1 MGQDDQQ
8 QGPAEPAQVEAAEPG
23 ALPEALAAL
32 GRASFVAHREVQA
45 VLPAVVAARGEAF
58 ALEWVGAARRLFD
71 FDRDAG
77 RAFVRGTPD
86 AMAAGPEGRWI
97 AQALRFVDVPGSW
110 KSIDGF
116 MGNLPSALA
125 TLGPIG
131 AARWADIGLA
141 WCGRHADSGAA
152 YFAIPVRELAG
163 RQGVAGIE
171 QVCTPAEELFAH
183 RRLSLGTFLPGALRV
198 RTLLGAGAIG
208 PWARR
213 GIDLLTADRFRG
225 EAYFRLESDES
236 LRLLLDELPGFR
248 PKDHERFLKMLLT
261 AWYGQ
266 PCEIGESGWSPDR
279 GRAFVETDGRSL
291 LMPVALPDREHAVL
305 GTLHVAGHLAFGT
318 YAVAP
323 LRRLFAQFGLEGA
336 VAEAL
341 AISWEPLIAFHGE
354 DAERFRLLFDLCEDL
369 RIDHAIGCIAPT
381 HLSRLLRLAA
391 LSGPAEGPARAWC
404 DYAMA
409 TLRLAQGRT
418 HGLDDAQAR
427 LLARLLESDATV
439 ADAHAVAC
447 ALLPLCALPAVYT
460 AEDAQAAYLPGR
472 SPNLGHEVKAAEGPG
487 SRSERSEE
495 QGDSQSSEGEG
506 DPDEEGESVEQ
517 ETGAQEAE
525 ADESA
530 AAAHAQS
537 ASARKGAGEMRSGER
552 SPQAPGK
559 GQGPDR
565 GIPYPEW
572 DYRENRYKAD
582 WAWVAEKVL
591 AESNPLEAQRLAD
604 RHAGTLKRLKKAI
617 QAQKPTRPAPL
628 TRQMD
633 GDDLDLEATVRYVT
647 ERAAGRS
654 PEPRVYKRR
663 AIRNR
668 DVAVT
673 LLADLSTSIM
683 QTVADGSGR
692 LVDTVRAGVLLF
704 AESMEEVGDPYSIAG
719 FCSKYRDN
727 VNYYR
732 IKDFDQPFNESVRST
747 VGGLSGRLATRMGAA
762 IRHAVHRFE
771 GVQTPRRLLLLLS
784 DGRPEDYDDGGD
796 RRYLHEDTRM
806 AVKEAVNAGVHPFC
820 ITVDTLANQYL
831 PQIFGR
837 GHYLVLDQIGS
848 LPAKLPE
855 IYLRLRR

>member
-1 MGQDDQQ
+1 MTQDTQ
-8 QGPAEPAQVEAAEPG
+8 PAPATAPEGRSAAAVPL
-23 ALPEALAAL
+23 AEALAEL

-45 VLPAVVAARGEAF
+45 VLPTLVEGRGEPG
-58 ALEWVGAARRLFD
+58 ALEWLQAARRLFE

-77 RAFVRGTPD
+77 RAFVRASPD
-86 AMAAGPEGRWI
+86 ALAAGPDGRWVD
-97 AQALRFVDVPGSW
+97 QALRFVEVPGSW
-110 KSIDGF
+110 KAVEGF
-116 MGNLPSALA
+116 MSQLPAALA
-125 TLGPIG
+125 TLGPAG
-131 AARWADIGLA
+131 AIRWVDIGLA
-141 WCGRHADSGAA
+141 WCARHGDSGAA
-152 YFAIPVRELAG
+152 YFAVPVRDLAG

-171 QVCTPAEELFAH
+171 QVCTPAEALFAN
-183 RRLSLGTFLPGALRV
+183 RRLALGTFLQGALRV
-198 RTLLGAGAIG
+198 RQLLGAGAIG

-213 GIDLLTADRFRG
+213 GLDLLTADRFRG

-248 PKDHERFLKMLLT
+248 PQHHERFLKMLLT
-261 AWYGQ
+261 AWYGEA
-266 PCEIGESGWSPDR
+266 CEIGESGWSPDR

-291 LMPVALPDREHAVL
+291 RLPVALPDREHAVL

-318 YAVAP
+318 YSVAP
-323 LRRLFAQFGLEGA
+323 LQRLFGQFGLA
-336 VAEAL
+336 ATVAESL
-341 AISWEPLIAFHGE
+341 AISWEPLVARHGE
-354 DAERFRLLFDLCEDL
+354 DAERFRLLFDVCEDL
-369 RIDHAIGCIAPT
+369 RIDHAIACIAPT
-381 HLSRLLRLAA
+381 HLTRLLRLAE
-391 LSGPAEGPARAWC
+391 LSAPAEGPARAWC
-404 DYAMA
+404 DFARA
-409 TLRLAQGRT
+409 TLRLAQGGE
-418 HGLDDAQAR
+418 HGLEATQAA
-427 LLARLLESDATV
+427 LLERLLEPEATV
-439 ADAHAVAC
+439 ADAHAIAC
-447 ALLPLCALPAVYT
+447 ALLPVCALPALYT
-460 AEDAQAAYLPGR
+460 SEDAQAAYLPGR
-472 SPNLGHEVKAAEGPG
+472 SPNLGHEVRAAEGPG
-487 SRSERSEE
+487 SRSERSEGAQE
-495 QGDSQSSEGEG
+495 SESSEGEG
-506 DPDEEGESVEQ
+506 EQDEDSESVEQ

-537 ASARKGAGEMRSGER
+537 AAARKGAGEMRSGER
-552 SPQAPGK
+552 TPQAPGK

-572 DYRENRYKAD
+572 DYRENRYKPE

-591 AESNPLEAQRLAD
+591 AEANPLEAQRLAD

-633 GDDLDLEATVRYVT
+633 GDELDLEATVRFVT

-732 IKDFDQPFNESVRST
+732 IKDFDQPFNESVRAT